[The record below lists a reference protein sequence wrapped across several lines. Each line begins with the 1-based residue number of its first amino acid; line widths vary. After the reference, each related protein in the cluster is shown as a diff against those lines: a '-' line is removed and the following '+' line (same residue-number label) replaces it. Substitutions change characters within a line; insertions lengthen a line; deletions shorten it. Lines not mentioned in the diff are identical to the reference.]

1 MGGTF
6 DPIHNGHLRTALEIR
21 EWLDVEKVWLM
32 PSKRPVHRDLPGS
45 TSSDRLAMVQC
56 AVANEPGLACDP
68 REVISDQPSYTIFTL
83 EALRQELGTQMP
95 VCMIMGMDA
104 FLSLD
109 QWLRYEEYLAFCHIL
124 VVARPGYDFE
134 PNTTLTGL
142 LKKHQVTSPEAI
154 WQRPNGS
161 IIVHQLTPL
170 SISATQIRAI
180 RAQGL
185 SPRYLVPDSVCQY
198 IQEHKLY
205 S

>member
-21 EWLDVEKVWLM
+21 EWLGVEKVWLM

-45 TSSDRLAMVQC
+45 TSSDRLTMVQC
-56 AVANEPGLACDP
+56 AVANDAGLACDP
-68 REVISDQPSYTIFTL
+68 REVMSDQPSYQIF
-83 EALRQELGTQMP
+83 ESLRQELGAQIP
-95 VCMIMGMDA
+95 VCMTMGMDA

-109 QWLRYEEYLAFCHIL
+109 QWLRYDEYLAFCHII

-134 PNTTLTGL
+134 PNATLVAL
-142 LKKHQVTSPEAI
+142 LKKHQVASPEVM
-154 WQRPNGS
+154 WQQPNGS

-180 RAQGL
+180 SAQGL